1 MKSLAAARFR
11 ALRPLLVGLLAAP
24 MVLLALAGT
33 AQAHPFG
40 TPPVARVSAEGTT
53 VDVVWS
59 AASDD
64 LAVLDETARTQAVTQ
79 AQYLGSHIKVSQG
92 EVACR
97 LDEADTQHLA
107 AHGARLRYGCP
118 RPVGTITL
126 SITALSD
133 VDPKYRTISVTPA
146 GSGGLHTANA
156 PTRELAVGPSSAD
169 HSVDT
174 GTPHGRGTVWT
185 TDLAALLD
193 HRAALPLA
201 LLVAA
206 LVGAF
211 HACAPGHGKM
221 LAAGFLLGGRA
232 RARHALWLGVIVA
245 TMHTASVAALA
256 VGWWL
261 AAESAPDVAALTGW
275 LQLIAAL
282 VVVGVGVNLLR
293 RHRSALAHRH
303 SHDHTHGHGH
313 DHTHGHEDG
322 HGHDHTHGHGRG
334 HSHAIPT
341 ESLLTRRGLVLLGT
355 SGGLLPSPSAFLVL
369 LSGLLTGRFGVA
381 LLMVAAFG
389 VGMALT
395 LTGVGLAVL
404 RGRDALLA
412 QASKSAKLRAWTRRL
427 PIAAASAVVAGGAV
441 ASAMAAGHVLAP

>member
-11 ALRPLLVGLLAAP
+11 ALRPLLIGILAAP
-24 MVLLALAGT
+24 MVLLALAG
-33 AQAHPFG
+33 AAHAHPFG
-40 TPPVARVSAEGTT
+40 TPPVARVTAEGTT
-53 VDVVWS
+53 VGVIWS

-64 LAVLDETARTQAVTQ
+64 LAVLGETARAQAVSE
-79 AQYLGSHIKVSQG
+79 AQYLGSHIKVSQEG
-92 EVACR
+92 VACR
-97 LDEADTQHLA
+97 LDQADTQRLA
-107 AHGARLRYGCP
+107 DHGARLRYGCLQ
-118 RPVGTITL
+118 PVGTITL

-133 VDPKYRTISVTPA
+133 VDSKYRTISVTPT
-146 GSGGLHTANA
+146 GGGGLHTADA
-156 PTRELAVGPSSAD
+156 PTRTLAVGPSSAD
-169 HSVDT
+169 HSADA
-174 GTPHGRGTVWT
+174 GAAQGHGTVWT

-211 HACAPGHGKM
+211 HACALGHGKM

-293 RHRSALAHRH
+293 RHRSALTHRH

-313 DHTHGHEDG
+313 DHTHGHG
-322 HGHDHTHGHGRG
+322 HTHGHSHG
-334 HSHAIPT
+334 HSHVVPT
-341 ESLLTRRGLVLLGT
+341 ESLLTWRGLVLLGT

-389 VGMALT
+389 IGMALT

-412 QASKSAKLRAWTRRL
+412 QASKSAKLRAWTLRL
-427 PIAAASAVVAGGAV
+427 PVAAASAVVAGGAV
-441 ASAMAAGHVLAP
+441 ASALAAGHVLAP